1 MIAVNLAASISGV
14 KVPAKMIVR
23 EKPNAFKLFFLLR
36 GSVVPSIAPQ
46 IIFAGLMGF
55 LVYLA
60 DEYFPDQVPNL
71 TATPFVLLGVTLSIF
86 LGFRNS
92 ASYERWW
99 EARKLWGQ
107 LIIDTRSIARQAQ
120 TYIWDQG
127 GDVMSVDEK
136 YSREQEIKTHQ
147 RKITLLCTGFS
158 HALRHQLRGTDCRD
172 DVASFLSEY
181 ERERLGAVRHIPN
194 FFLNLLGGEISQI
207 LQKQFIGEVS
217 ARNLEERITSLS
229 SVLAACE
236 RIHNT
241 PLPFAYNL
249 LLNRTAYI
257 YCFTLPLGLFTSLGA
272 MTPLITALIAY
283 TFFGLEALGEELE
296 DPFGTSAHDLALST
310 MSRTI
315 EINLLETL
323 NEAELPEP
331 IQADRYYF
339 P

>member
-1 MIAVNLAASISGV
+1 
-14 KVPAKMIVR
+14 MIVR
-23 EKPNAFKLFFLLR
+23 EKPNAFKLFFLLQ

-46 IIFAGLMGF
+46 IFFAGFMGILVF
-55 LVYLA
+55 LAGKYL
-60 DEYFPDQVPNL
+60 PGSVPNL

-86 LGFRNS
+86 LGFRNG

-120 TYIWDQG
+120 TYIRDR
-127 GDVMSVDEK
+127 GDLALSPDEMQ
-136 YSREQEIKTHQ
+136 SRDREIKAHQ
-147 RKITLLCTGFS
+147 RRITLLCTGFS
-158 HALRHQLRGTDCRD
+158 HALRHHLRSTDCRD
-172 DVASFLSEY
+172 DVASFLTEQDM
-181 ERERLGAVRHIPN
+181 ERLNTVRHRPN
-194 FFLNLLGGEISQI
+194 YFLNLLGGEISQL
-207 LQKQFIGEVS
+207 LQKRFIGEIS
-217 ARNLEERITSLS
+217 ARNLEERLVSLS
-229 SVLAACE
+229 EVLAACE

-257 YCFTLPLGLFTSLGA
+257 YCFTLPFGLFTSLGG
-272 MTPLITALIAY
+272 MTPVITAIIAY

-323 NEAELPEP
+323 NETDLPEP
-331 IQADRYYF
+331 MQPDRYHF
-339 P
+339 S